1 MSSFGSKHI
10 AILFMKLREA
20 LQTSYATDLLTF
32 LLVICVFWCHFPIY
46 SLTETKNGGRVEVG
60 TERLLLLYQQ
70 LT

>member
-1 MSSFGSKHI
+1 M
-10 AILFMKLREA
+10 
-20 LQTSYATDLLTF
+20 SYATDLLTF